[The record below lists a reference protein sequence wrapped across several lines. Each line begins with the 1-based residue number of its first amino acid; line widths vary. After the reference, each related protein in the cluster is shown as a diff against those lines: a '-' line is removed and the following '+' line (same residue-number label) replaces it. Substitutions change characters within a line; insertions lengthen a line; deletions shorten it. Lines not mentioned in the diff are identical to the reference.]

1 MSHTAQPTAPG
12 MTFSPESRRIIAG
25 VGLSHARRKSRL
37 PAFMDVTQSA
47 TGLVLALFLWAHM
60 CFTSSILISKDA
72 FWTLVQAS
80 GGYFITGRDMP
91 WVHSVVVAI
100 MLALVAVHAI
110 LALRKFPINYRQYRN
125 FTGHYKLI
133 RHGDTTLWWVQ
144 VVTGVALTAL
154 AFPHLLE
161 MMMRPE
167 EIGPYQS
174 GLRVYE
180 SWLAVSLL
188 FLVATEVHGA
198 IGLYRICVK
207 WGFFEGKNPD
217 ESRRRL
223 KVGMWALIAILL
235 TAGSLTLGAYY
246 KLGSEVQ
253 YTPEAV
259 YTPAWLRNPPQAEAP
274 SWWPSWIKGAPQH

>member
-1 MSHTAQPTAPG
+1 MQVESSITAGYARTP
-12 MTFSPESRRIIAG
+12 SPAHVIAG
-25 VGLSHARRKSRL
+25 VGLADRPRKSRL

-47 TGLVLALFLWAHM
+47 TGLILALFLWAHM

-80 GGYFITGRDMP
+80 GGYFVDGKDHP
-91 WVHSVVVAI
+91 WVHSLVVAVL
-100 MLALVAVHAI
+100 LALVVVHAI
-110 LALRKFPINYRQYRN
+110 LALRKFPSSYEQYRD

-144 VVTGVALTAL
+144 VLTGVALTAL

-180 SWLAVSLL
+180 SWLSVSLL
-188 FLVATEVHGA
+188 FLLVTEVHGA
-198 IGLYRICVK
+198 VGLYRICVK
-207 WGFFEGKNPD
+207 WGLLEGKNPD

-223 KVGMWALIAILL
+223 KFAMWTLIAVML
-235 TAGSLTLGAYY
+235 TAGSLTLAGYY
-246 KLGSEVQ
+246 KIGKDVHLS
-253 YTPEAV
+253 PEAV
-259 YTPAWLRNPPQAEAP
+259 YTPAWLRNPPQAPVPA
-274 SWWPSWIKGAPQH
+274 WWPSWIKQ